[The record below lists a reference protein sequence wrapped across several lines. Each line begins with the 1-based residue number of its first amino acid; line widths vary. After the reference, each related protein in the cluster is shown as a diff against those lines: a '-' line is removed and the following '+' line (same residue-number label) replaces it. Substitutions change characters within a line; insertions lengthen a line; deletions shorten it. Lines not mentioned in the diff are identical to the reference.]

1 MHHSSFPQRHSQFS
15 ARYGMFPQRHRLLA
29 MPHSSISLLH
39 RRFSARYGSFLSAAG
54 CSLCTIEYLLM
65 LVAKLQLN
73 SDIPTNSDK
82 IFIVFPVF
90 YSYPSLPA
98 VLTSTRFMTISAK
111 IMMTSTQIMMTFVR
125 IMMTSTQIMMTFVRI
140 VMTSTKIMMT
150 FVKIMTTSTKTI
162 TTNASLLSLSATPQA
177 LFAPKEHLPT
187 PVLVKG
193 VTAEVLIFSAE
204 TLVV

>member
-1 MHHSSFPQRHSQFS
+1 
-15 ARYGMFPQRHRLLA
+15 
-29 MPHSSISLLH
+29 
-39 RRFSARYGSFLSAAG
+39 
-54 CSLCTIEYLLM
+54 M

-111 IMMTSTQIMMTFVR
+111 IMTISTPLEG
-125 IMMTSTQIMMTFVRI
+125 
-140 VMTSTKIMMT
+140 TSTKIMMT

-162 TTNASLLSLSATPQA
+162 TTSASLLSLSATPQA
-177 LFAPKEHLPT
+177 FFASKEHLPT

-204 TLVV
+204 TLVI

>member
-1 MHHSSFPQRHSQFS
+1 MHHRSLAMRYSLFS
-15 ARYGMFPQRHRLLA
+15 MLHRWFSMHHRLLS
-29 MPHSSISLLH
+29 M
-39 RRFSARYGSFLSAAG
+39 RYRIP
-54 CSLCTIEYLLM
+54 TNV
-65 LVAKLQLN
+65 VAKLQLN

-90 YSYPSLPA
+90 YSYPSLHA

-111 IMMTSTQIMMTFVR
+111 IMTISTPLEGTSTKIM
-125 IMMTSTQIMMTFVRI
+125 
-140 VMTSTKIMMT
+140 MTSTKIMMT
-150 FVKIMTTSTKTI
+150 STRIMMTSTRIMTTSTF
-162 TTNASLLSLSATPQA
+162 LLSISATPQV
-177 LFAPKEHLPT
+177 LFTPKEHLPT

>member
-1 MHHSSFPQRHSQFS
+1 MRHSSFPLRHSQFS

-29 MPHSSISLLH
+29 MHHSSISLLH
-39 RRFSARYGSFLSAAG
+39 RRFSARYGSILSAAG

-98 VLTSTRFMTISAK
+98 VLTSARFMTISAK
-111 IMMTSTQIMMTFVR
+111 IMTISTPLEGTST
-125 IMMTSTQIMMTFVRI
+125 
-140 VMTSTKIMMT
+140 
-150 FVKIMTTSTKTI
+150 KIMTTSTF
-162 TTNASLLSLSATPQA
+162 LLSISATPQV
-177 LFAPKEHLPT
+177 LFTPKEHLPT
-187 PVLVKG
+187 PVQVNG
-193 VTAEVLIFSAE
+193 VTDEVLIFFAE
-204 TLVV
+204 TLVI

>member
-1 MHHSSFPQRHSQFS
+1 MHHSSFPQRH
-15 ARYGMFPQRHRLLA
+15 RLLA
-29 MPHSSISLLH
+29 MHHNSISLLH

-111 IMMTSTQIMMTFVR
+111 IMMTSTKIM
-125 IMMTSTQIMMTFVRI
+125 
-140 VMTSTKIMMT
+140 MTSTKIMMT
-150 FVKIMTTSTKTI
+150 STNDITTS
-162 TTNASLLSLSATPQA
+162 ASLLSLSATPQA

-204 TLVV
+204 TLVI

>member
-1 MHHSSFPQRHSQFS
+1 
-15 ARYGMFPQRHRLLA
+15 
-29 MPHSSISLLH
+29 
-39 RRFSARYGSFLSAAG
+39 
-54 CSLCTIEYLLM
+54 M

-90 YSYPSLPA
+90 YSYPSLHA

>member
-1 MHHSSFPQRHSQFS
+1 MFPQRRRLLAMHHSS
-15 ARYGMFPQRHRLLA
+15 
-29 MPHSSISLLH
+29 ITLLH
-39 RRFSARYGSFLSAAG
+39 RRFSARYGSFLCAAG

-90 YSYPSLPA
+90 YSYPSLHA

-111 IMMTSTQIMMTFVR
+111 IMTISTPLEGTSTKIM
-125 IMMTSTQIMMTFVRI
+125 
-140 VMTSTKIMMT
+140 MTSTKIMMA

-162 TTNASLLSLSATPQA
+162 TTSASLLSLSATPQA
-177 LFAPKEHLPT
+177 FFAPKEHPPT
-187 PVLVKG
+187 PVQVKG

>member
-1 MHHSSFPQRHSQFS
+1 MDRFLSAIGCSPCTTAPFVCATGSSQR
-15 ARYGMFPQRHRLLA
+15 A
-29 MPHSSISLLH
+29 M
-39 RRFSARYGSFLSAAG
+39 GSFLSAIG
-54 CSLCTIEYLLM
+54 CTLCAIEYLLM

-111 IMMTSTQIMMTFVR
+111 IMTISTPLEGTSTKNMMTSTR
-125 IMMTSTQIMMTFVRI
+125 IMMTSTNDI
-140 VMTSTKIMMT
+140 
-150 FVKIMTTSTKTI
+150 TTS
-162 TTNASLLSLSATPQA
+162 ASLLSLSATPQA
-177 LFAPKEHLPT
+177 LLAPKEHLPN
-187 PVLVKG
+187 PVQVNG
-193 VTAEVLIFSAE
+193 VTPEVLIFSAE

>member
-1 MHHSSFPQRHSQFS
+1 MH
-15 ARYGMFPQRHRLLA
+15 
-29 MPHSSISLLH
+29 HSSISLLH
-39 RRFSARYGSFLSAAG
+39 RRFSARYGSFLCAAG

-111 IMMTSTQIMMTFVR
+111 IMTISTPLEG
-125 IMMTSTQIMMTFVRI
+125 
-140 VMTSTKIMMT
+140 TSTKIMMT
-150 FVKIMTTSTKTI
+150 STRIMTTST
-162 TTNASLLSLSATPQA
+162 SLLSLSATPQA

-204 TLVV
+204 TLVI

>member
-1 MHHSSFPQRHSQFS
+1 MHHSSFPQRH
-15 ARYGMFPQRHRLLA
+15 RLLA
-29 MPHSSISLLH
+29 MHHNSISLLH

-54 CSLCTIEYLLM
+54 RSLCTIEYLLM

-111 IMMTSTQIMMTFVR
+111 IMTISTPLEG
-125 IMMTSTQIMMTFVRI
+125 
-140 VMTSTKIMMT
+140 TSTKIMMT
-150 FVKIMTTSTKTI
+150 STNDINTS
-162 TTNASLLSLSATPQA
+162 ASLLSLSP
-177 LFAPKEHLPT
+177 AP
-187 PVLVKG
+187 
-193 VTAEVLIFSAE
+193 EVLIFCAE
-204 TLVV
+204 TLVI

>member
-1 MHHSSFPQRHSQFS
+1 MHHSSFPLRHSQFS
-15 ARYGMFPQRHRLLA
+15 ARYGMFPQRRRLLA
-29 MPHSSISLLH
+29 MHHSSISLLH
-39 RRFSARYGSFLSAAG
+39 RRFSARYGSILSAAG

-125 IMMTSTQIMMTFVRI
+125 IMMTST
-140 VMTSTKIMMT
+140 KIMMT

-162 TTNASLLSLSATPQA
+162 TTNASLQSLSATPQA

-204 TLVV
+204 TLVI

>member
-1 MHHSSFPQRHSQFS
+1 MH
-15 ARYGMFPQRHRLLA
+15 
-29 MPHSSISLLH
+29 HSSISLLH

-111 IMMTSTQIMMTFVR
+111 IMTISTPLEG
-125 IMMTSTQIMMTFVRI
+125 
-140 VMTSTKIMMT
+140 TSTKIMMT
-150 FVKIMTTSTKTI
+150 STRIMTTST
-162 TTNASLLSLSATPQA
+162 SLLSLSATPQA

-204 TLVV
+204 TLVI

>member
-1 MHHSSFPQRHSQFS
+1 
-15 ARYGMFPQRHRLLA
+15 MFPQRRRLLA
-29 MPHSSISLLH
+29 MHHNSISLHH

-90 YSYPSLPA
+90 YSYPSFPA

-111 IMMTSTQIMMTFVR
+111 IMMTFVR
-125 IMMTSTQIMMTFVRI
+125 IMMTSI
-140 VMTSTKIMMT
+140 KIMMA

-204 TLVV
+204 TLVI

>member
-1 MHHSSFPQRHSQFS
+1 MEC
-15 ARYGMFPQRHRLLA
+15 
-29 MPHSSISLLH
+29 
-39 RRFSARYGSFLSAAG
+39 FLSAIG

-98 VLTSTRFMTISAK
+98 VLTSTRFMTISAI
-111 IMMTSTQIMMTFVR
+111 IMMPSTKIMMTFVR
-125 IMMTSTQIMMTFVRI
+125 IMMTSIKIMMAFVRIMMTSI
-140 VMTSTKIMMT
+140 KIMMA

-162 TTNASLLSLSATPQA
+162 TTSASLLSLSATPQA

-193 VTAEVLIFSAE
+193 VTVEVLIFSAE
-204 TLVV
+204 TLEI

>member
-1 MHHSSFPQRHSQFS
+1 MHHSSFPLRHSQFS
-15 ARYGMFPQRHRLLA
+15 ARYGMFPQRRRLLA
-29 MPHSSISLLH
+29 MHHSSISLLH
-39 RRFSARYGSFLSAAG
+39 RRFSARYGSFLCAAG

-90 YSYPSLPA
+90 YSYPSLHA
-98 VLTSTRFMTISAK
+98 VLTSTRIMTISAK
-111 IMMTSTQIMMTFVR
+111 IMTISTPLEG
-125 IMMTSTQIMMTFVRI
+125 
-140 VMTSTKIMMT
+140 TSTKIMMT
-150 FVKIMTTSTKTI
+150 STRIMTTSTF
-162 TTNASLLSLSATPQA
+162 LLSISATPQV

-204 TLVV
+204 TLVI

>member
-1 MHHSSFPQRHSQFS
+1 MH
-15 ARYGMFPQRHRLLA
+15 
-29 MPHSSISLLH
+29 HSSISLLH
-39 RRFSARYGSFLSAAG
+39 KRFSARYGSFLCAIG

-98 VLTSTRFMTISAK
+98 VLTSTRFMAIPAK
-111 IMMTSTQIMMTFVR
+111 IMMTSTQIMMTS
-125 IMMTSTQIMMTFVRI
+125 I
-140 VMTSTKIMMT
+140 KIMMT
-150 FVKIMTTSTKTI
+150 FVKIMTTSTKIMMTSTQI
-162 TTNASLLSLSATPQA
+162 MMAFVKIITNSTNNLTTNASLLSLSATPQA

-193 VTAEVLIFSAE
+193 VTTEVLIFSAE
-204 TLVV
+204 TLVI